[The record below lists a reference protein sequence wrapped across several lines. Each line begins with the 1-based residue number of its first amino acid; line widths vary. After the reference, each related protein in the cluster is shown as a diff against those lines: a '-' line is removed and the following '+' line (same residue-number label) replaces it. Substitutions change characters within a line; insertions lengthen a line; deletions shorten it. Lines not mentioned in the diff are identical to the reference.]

1 MPSGIMLWTGIYAAV
16 TVLILSF
23 FPAYAPFSSF
33 TWTFISVSIL
43 STIAR
48 LIYLIVLY
56 PIFFTPFKN
65 IPMPPGRSLLTGH
78 FAQLKKEPAGFCSRR
93 WTQEIPNNGLIR
105 YYFFTN
111 FERLLVTTPKIF
123 SEILVSKSYDFE
135 KPTEV
140 KASLEQVLGNGI
152 LIAEGDVHRRQRR
165 ILNPAFSFRH
175 VKDLYPI
182 FWNKG
187 AEMVNAIENSI
198 KSQPSNVIQI
208 SSWASR
214 TTLDIIGI
222 AGMDHDFNAI
232 NDPNNRLNMEYKK
245 MFSDPTG
252 TAMLLRFLSFTVD
265 SRLGTLIPTKRNRE
279 VDEGAA
285 YVRSICQQM
294 IDAKRAKMTKGE
306 SRSVD
311 ILSVALESGGFSD
324 AELINQ
330 MMTFLAAGHETTA
343 TALQWTAYAL
353 CKHPTIQSRLR
364 DEIRSALPPLTA
376 TTTETPTISAS
387 LIDSLPYLNAVCSE
401 VLRFYAPVPMTVR
414 AAVRDTTLDGTF
426 IPKGTVLTISPAATN
441 HNPEL
446 WGADAGTFDPER
458 WMGAGKAKQGGAEN
472 NYAFMTFLHGPR
484 SCIGSAFS
492 RGELACLVACLVG
505 KFEMELLEPE
515 KELDIK
521 SGVTAPPRDGVVAK
535 VRVVEGW

>member
-1 MPSGIMLWTGIYAAV
+1 MPSGFMLWTGAYAAV
-16 TVLILSF
+16 AVVILSF

-43 STIAR
+43 CSIAR
-48 LIYLIVLY
+48 VVYRVVLY

-65 IPMPPGRSLLTGH
+65 IPMPPGRGLFTGH
-78 FAQLKKEPAGFCSRR
+78 FAMLRKEPGGFCSRR

-105 YYFFTN
+105 YYFFSN

-135 KPTEV
+135 KPMEV
-140 KASLEQVLGNGI
+140 RASLEQALGDGI

-232 NDPNNRLNMEYKK
+232 NDPNNRLNMEYRK
-245 MFSDPTG
+245 MFSEPSG
-252 TAMLLRFLSFTVD
+252 AALLFRFISFAVHPRLS
-265 SRLGTLIPTKRNRE
+265 TLLPTKRNRE
-279 VDEGAA
+279 VHEGAS

-294 IDAKRAKMTKGE
+294 IDAKRAKMEKGE

-364 DEIRSALPPLTA
+364 DEIRSALPSLT
-376 TTTETPTISAS
+376 TDTSISAS

-414 AAVRDTTLDGTF
+414 AAVRDTTLDGNF
-426 IPKGTVLTISPAATN
+426 IPKGTVLTIAPAATN
-441 HNPEL
+441 HNPQL

-458 WMGAGKAKQGGAEN
+458 WMGAGQAKQGGAEN

-484 SCIGSAFS
+484 SCIGAAFS

-505 KFEMELLEPE
+505 RFEMELLEPE

-521 SGVTAPPRDGVVAK
+521 SGVTAGPRDGVVVK